1 VGRKRQY
8 EENRVATAVRIPAE
22 LHERLQREAEARDV
36 SVNYLLVRGAELV
49 LDRLT
54 PLINTEKELRR
65 EAS

>member
-8 EENRVATAVRIPAE
+8 EEDRVATAIRIPAR

-36 SVNYLLVRGAELV
+36 SMNYLLVRGAELV
-49 LDRLT
+49 LERLI
-54 PLINTEKELRR
+54 PLSTTETQLGQ

>member
-1 VGRKRQY
+1 MGRKRQY
-8 EENRVATAVRIPAE
+8 EEDRVATAVRIPAG

-54 PLINTEKELRR
+54 ENATLKWPHPT
-65 EAS
+65 A